1 MKKHENAIKM
11 LMKNAIDTKTLY
23 GWYEDDNGARLM
35 TNGHL
40 LIKLSGATLD
50 YVGDFQKMNDRND
63 NKRFTDQMN
72 DIIELAK
79 KGEHKTTVNIQDIKV
94 YDRYNTDKKPFCVKY
109 SDNSY
114 IGFNPYY
121 FNKLNI
127 LTGSDLITI
136 IDSKSPFYMCGDD
149 IECVLLPVALDKN
162 YNSDNYAVFLEELK
176 ACYIQDTKAK
186 EENEKKKALK
196 NADKIEKE
204 VIYNGFTL
212 YFAGRQLFILS
223 DKKRVTNDITN
234 DFLKIMT
241 DITGIDYIN
250 KITEIDY
257 KYYKSGVQ
265 AATITKTTSYSGNE
279 EIYRIE
285 TKYNSENFYK
295 NEYDRLIIYNGNME
309 KIDIC
314 ADDMSATDPETT
326 NETTAADV
334 MSATNTDTAATT
346 ETANNDNV
354 TDTNNRK
361 RILHGFYMTFKNRDI
376 FVATNE
382 DTKRRYIVQAFI
394 NEMINISNHLQ
405 NITEE
410 KRNNILNDEEVL
422 KETKKRITPAT
433 IEEIW
438 TSQENH
444 IRITSD
450 NNNMIVNH
458 SLNDFK
464 TIMLDCYSANEGIT
478 PAQEK
483 SLKFFSGISRLNNQL
498 TETITQDIKADLQ
511 ADNRQT
517 ETTQD
522 TTPTQDTPH
531 KATKKAMSLFIVTDK
546 PAPVKL
552 SGYELPT
559 LKQLGRIPMYVE
571 RFKTDFKPLKNNK
584 GYNTRV
590 KELKPLKKAYNDFVD
605 TVSCYNDKCAIGG
618 KVATGNTS

>member
-1 MKKHENAIKM
+1 MKKHENAIKA
-11 LMKNAIDTKTLY
+11 LMKNVKDNEKWY
-23 GWYEDDNGARLM
+23 GYFENENGERYLM
-35 TNGHL
+35 NMHIV
-40 LIKLSGATLD
+40 IKLTGSTLD
-50 YVGDFQKMNDRND
+50 YVGELPRLDNIKLVKQFIDF
-63 NKRFTDQMN
+63 
-72 DIIELAK
+72 IETFK
-79 KGEHKTTVNIQDIKV
+79 KGEYKTTVNIQDIKIF
-94 YDRYNTDKKPFCVKY
+94 DRYNTDKKPFCVNY

-127 LTGSDLITI
+127 LTGSDLLTIT
-136 IDSKSPFYMCGDD
+136 DSKSPIYIASDN
-149 IECVLLPVALDKN
+149 IECVLLPCSLDKN
-162 YNSDNYAVFLEELK
+162 YNSDNYNDFKTLLQSYYK
-176 ACYIQDTKAK
+176 QDQEQKQAK
-186 EENEKKKALK
+186 QEQKALK
-196 NADKIEKE
+196 NTDKIEKE

-212 YFAGRQLFILS
+212 YFASRQLFILS

-234 DFLKIMT
+234 DFLEIMS

-250 KITEIDY
+250 KITENDY

-265 AATITKTTSYSGNE
+265 TATITKTTSYYGNE

-295 NEYDRLIIYNGNME
+295 NELDRLIIYNGNME

-314 ADDMSATDPETT
+314 ANDITATDEETPK
-326 NETTAADV
+326 TATIQDNNADIV
-334 MSATNTDTAATT
+334 KADTVKDDTCTATDTAVTT
-346 ETANNDNV
+346 ETATND
-354 TDTNNRK
+354 RK
-361 RILHGFYMTFKNRDI
+361 KVLHGFYMTFKNRDI

-394 NEMINISNHLQ
+394 SEMINISNHLQ

-410 KRNNILNDEEVL
+410 KRNKILNDEEVL
-422 KETKKRITPAT
+422 NETKKRITPAT

-458 SLNDFK
+458 SLNNFK
-464 TIMLDCYSANEGIT
+464 TIIIDCYSANEGGT
-478 PAQEK
+478 PVQEK

-522 TTPTQDTPH
+522 TTPTQDKPQKTSN
-531 KATKKAMSLFIVTDK
+531 KSVSLFIVTDK
-546 PAPVKL
+546 PQPVKL
-552 SGYELPT
+552 PH
-559 LKQLGRIPMYVE
+559 LKPLNNIPMYVE
-571 RFKTDFKPLKNNK
+571 RFKTDFKQRNNA
-584 GYNTRV
+584 RV
-590 KELKPLKKAYNDFVD
+590 YKYRVSNKKALKKAHNDFIG

-618 KVATGNTS
+618 GSVAVNSS